1 MAFTAASLAD
11 GQLASSPAGIYTATG
26 VKAIIK
32 SVTLFNTDSSSRTIG
47 VYITRSGGTRRQIAA
62 IELAAG
68 AGGNAV
74 SSGGCIVLSSGD
86 ALEAEASAGSVVDFV
101 VMGATE

>member
-11 GQLASSPAGIYTATG
+11 GQLASSPAGIYTAAG
-26 VKAIIK
+26 VKAIVK
-32 SVTLFNTDSSSRTIG
+32 SVTLFNTDSSSRTVS

-62 IELAAG
+62 IEIDAG
-68 AGGNAV
+68 AGDNAV
-74 SSGGCIVLSSGD
+74 PGGGCIVLSSGD
-86 ALEAEASAGSVVDFV
+86 ALEAGASAGSVVDFV